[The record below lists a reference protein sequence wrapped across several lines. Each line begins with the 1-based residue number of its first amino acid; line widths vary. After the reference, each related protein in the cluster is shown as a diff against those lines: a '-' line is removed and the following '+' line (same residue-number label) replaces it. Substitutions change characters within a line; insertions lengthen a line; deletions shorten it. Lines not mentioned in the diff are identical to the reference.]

1 MGSAT
6 REAIAGVRARLAG
19 QGGSATLATGEQLL
33 SAGRAIGG
41 SSALLSL
48 LADPSADQAAKSGV
62 VAELFGSKLDAEAVR
77 ILSDVA
83 ASRWSSHDD
92 LLEAIE
98 ELGFRVLADSATS
111 AESIEAELARFGEAV
126 STSNELELALGS
138 KLGSVD
144 AKLSLVDA
152 LLDGK
157 ASPQTVAIVR
167 QLVAQPRGRRIGE
180 LLRVAAGIVAD
191 QAGKSIAT
199 VTSAVPIAPA
209 QLERLEKGLSAL
221 YGRPLSV
228 NQQIDPALIGGLR
241 IQVGDDVIDGSVSA
255 RINDLRLQLAG

>member
-6 REAIAGVRARLAG
+6 REAIAAVRATLSA
-19 QGGSATLATGEQLL
+19 QGTSASLATGEQLL
-33 SAGRAIGG
+33 SAGRIIGG

-48 LADPSADQAAKSGV
+48 LADPSAEAAVKTGV
-62 VAELFGSKLDAEAVR
+62 VAEIFSAKLDADALA
-77 ILSDVA
+77 ILTTVA
-83 ASRWSSHDD
+83 TSRWSNHSDV
-92 LLEAIE
+92 LEAIE
-98 ELGFRVLADSATS
+98 ELGFRVLADSAPQDV
-111 AESIEAELARFGEAV
+111 SIESELASFGEAV
-126 STSNELELALGS
+126 STSDELELALGS

-199 VTSAVPIAPA
+199 VTSAAPIAPA

-241 IQVGDDVIDGSVSA
+241 IQVGDDVIDGTVSA